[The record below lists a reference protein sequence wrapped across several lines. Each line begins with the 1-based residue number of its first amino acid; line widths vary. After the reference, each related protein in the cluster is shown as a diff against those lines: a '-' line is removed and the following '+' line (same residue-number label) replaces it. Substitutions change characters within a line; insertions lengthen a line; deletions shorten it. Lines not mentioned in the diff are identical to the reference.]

1 MRIKPDNFLPGNR
14 TLYRIADHFV
24 WVAIAAVVGVL
35 TYGALY
41 L

>member
-1 MRIKPDNFLPGNR
+1 MRIKTDNPLAKNP
-14 TLYRIADHFV
+14 LAYRIADHFV
-24 WVAIAAVVGVL
+24 WVAVLAVVAVL